1 MLVSVITKTNHQEF
15 SVNDTPFTL
24 VPTFDG
30 LEDLIAQTRAFAEAA
45 NAPATRKAY
54 ASDIQDYSDFCA
66 EIGQPVFGPG
76 GEILALYIADLARQ
90 GRKTTTID
98 RRLAAIAT
106 EYHAQGHRDT
116 PVTTFIVQQVLRGIK
131 RTIGTAVERKS
142 ALLSQDIERIAE
154 ACPTRLIG
162 LRDRALALF
171 GYSLAGRRAALA
183 AVEVSDLALT
193 SEGIVVTIRRD
204 KTDQEQAGRQVP
216 VAFGSRPETCP
227 VRALAIWLKAA
238 NISEGPLFR
247 AVDRHGNVSARAL
260 EPGSIARILKKAAR
274 RSGMSEADVAKLGGH
289 SLRSGAATT
298 AAIAGASE
306 REIAA
311 ITGHRSQEV
320 RRYIRD
326 ANLFRASAAGKLG
339 L

>member
-1 MLVSVITKTNHQEF
+1 MQEPSF
-15 SVNDTPFTL
+15 AL
-24 VPTFDG
+24 VPELGG
-30 LEDLIAQTRAFAEAA
+30 LGDLIAQAKVFAAA
-45 NAPATRKAY
+45 AKAPATRNAY
-54 ASDIQDYSDFCA
+54 ASDLRDYMDFCTR
-66 EIGQPVFGPG
+66 IGQPAFSAG
-76 GEILALYIADLARQ
+76 GEVLALYITDLAKQ

-106 EYHAQGHRDT
+106 EYHARGYRET
-116 PVTTFIVQQVLRGIK
+116 PVTSFVVGEVLRGIK

-142 ALLSQDIERIAE
+142 ALLADDIERIAD
-154 ACPTRLIG
+154 ACPERLIG

-171 GYSLAGRRAALA
+171 GFALAARRSALA
-183 AVEVSDLALT
+183 AVAVRDLELT
-193 SEGIVVTIRRD
+193 SEGIVMTIRRD

-227 VRALAIWLKAA
+227 IRALAVWLKAA
-238 NISEGPLFR
+238 NITEGPLFR
-247 AVDRHGNVSARAL
+247 AVDRHGNVSAHAL

-274 RSGMSEADVAKLGGH
+274 RSGMAESQVRQLGGH
-289 SLRSGAATT
+289 SLRAGAATS

-306 REIAA
+306 REIAGL
-311 ITGHRSQEV
+311 TGHRSREV